1 VFVFLV
7 GVDIFSLVFDKAGW
21 LKRIVW
27 PIVGGDFLAAEE
39 LVLVGEFGG
48 A

>member
-7 GVDIFSLVFDKAGW
+7 EVDIFSLVFDKAGW
-21 LKRIVW
+21 LKRVFL
-27 PIVGGDFLAAEE
+27 PVVGGDFLDAEE
-39 LVLVGEFGG
+39 P